1 MKALALHLTQDSRS
15 TKRQQAE
22 IPPIPLSSWHAQ
34 PVSVLSGPVIQ
45 RKASCACG
53 GGCPACQSKPAI
65 QTKLSISAPG
75 DLYEQEADRIA
86 DQVMRMPDPSLARS
100 STDSMPVRA
109 LSLQENQ
116 RGRESFLDL
125 QEEIEEV
132 DGNAGGQTSCVVG
145 STGIQLTGINP
156 TQFGQQSAQS
166 VCGGIGHE

>member
-1 MKALALHLTQDSRS
+1 MRTFASTTSADNGAAHLFVRSRGSKENAPIFNPTAASAL
-15 TKRQQAE
+15 
-22 IPPIPLSSWHAQ
+22 PL
-34 PVSVLSGPVIQ
+34 Q
-45 RKASCACG
+45 RKAICACG

-145 STGIQLTGINP
+145 STGIQLTGNNP